1 MALAEQ
7 VKRLYELY
15 VNRPSGFTLFVP
27 NQGKEFFN
35 FARNDGSHQQRQGTR
50 VLPMLRAGQ

>member
-15 VNRPSGFTLFVP
+15 VNRPSGFTSFVP

-35 FARNDGSHQQRQGTR
+35 FARSLWKTNKSVEVAQK
-50 VLPMLRAGQ
+50 